1 MSHLTDTRLK
11 ELKDKLLEEKREL
24 EAHFAQEEDDESLL
38 DSTGELSS
46 YDNHPA
52 DIGTETF
59 ERSRDQ
65 AVDRNLEEELEQ
77 IGAALARMQS
87 GEYGTCAVCG
97 KPIPFE
103 RLQAVPYSPYCTRHA
118 DEARRGEAAPGRPV
132 EEQVMTPPPTGAGRT
147 GDGVQGGSTM
157 RTRGIRWKAT
167 AIPTAP
173 RWRCSGMQTVTT
185 VCLRTRLTARA
196 KWKRWKAL
204 PATICR
210 ASGVMCSRRSATGI
224 TWSGR
229 KANGWRTRWNAKL
242 KPRGDNRRNAG

>member
-1 MSHLTDTRLK
+1 MSHLTDTQLK

-132 EEQVMTPPPTGAGRT
+132 EEQVMTPPPTGAGENRQRGAGRFDDADAWNTVESYGNSDSPAMAVQRDADGYDRLSSDKVDRT
-147 GDGVQGGSTM
+147 GQVEEVEGFAGNDMQGKQRHVQ
-157 RTRGIRWKAT
+157 
-167 AIPTAP
+167 
-173 RWRCSGMQTVTT
+173 QTKRYRDYVE
-185 VCLRTRLTARA
+185 REEGERLADEVEREAEA
-196 KWKRWKAL
+196 K
-204 PATICR
+204 
-210 ASGVMCSRRSATGI
+210 
-224 TWSGR
+224 GR
-229 KANGWRTRWNAKL
+229 
-242 KPRGDNRRNAG
+242 